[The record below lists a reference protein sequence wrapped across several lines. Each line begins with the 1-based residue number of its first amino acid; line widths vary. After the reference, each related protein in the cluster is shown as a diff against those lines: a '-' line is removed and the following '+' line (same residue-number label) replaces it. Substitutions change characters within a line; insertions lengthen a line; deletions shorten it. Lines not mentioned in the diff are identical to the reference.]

1 MHKPWSFIQNVF
13 EIATAGSYRL
23 ALRVSRIHFNA
34 LNAGSSDAFV
44 LALFNTY
51 KTFHLTYL
59 SKYSAWKSQ
68 EALQVSLTLALQDLF
83 TQLRNTYIN
92 AWDAAIA
99 VVYAKGTTRYKALLP
114 YGHGPFQSGSQE
126 DIIDAIQT
134 LITTIGTDA
143 DLADV
148 KNDVVA
154 FELLITNAIN
164 AQKTAITTTKT
175 KSNELETARIN
186 MCDAQYA
193 DLGSLMT
200 HFASNRSVIGD
211 YFDLLTIRNI
221 MQMVFQGHVKKQDI
235 HNVVERTV
243 AATDE
248 IMLENDGE
256 TELRFYWSNKKD
268 GAIGTTFV
276 TVAAGASATV
286 PASDMGDVSTKHF
299 LMVYNP
305 DLVNKGAFTV
315 EFI

>member
-305 DLVNKGAFTV
+305 DLVNKGAFTI

>member
-1 MHKPWSFIQNVF
+1 MIKPWSFIQNVF
-13 EIATAGSYRL
+13 EIVTHNSYRL

-83 TQLRNTYIN
+83 AQLRNTNIN

-114 YGHGPFQSGSQE
+114 YGHSPFQSGSQE

-148 KNDVVA
+148 KANVVA

-200 HFASNRSVIGD
+200 HFASNRIVIGD

-305 DLVNKGAFTV
+305 DLVNKGAFTI